1 MAVVEW
7 WDNFSKLRPV
17 NIPRSSVEIF
27 KRCLW
32 TVKAL
37 RICTQ
42 WVDLLV
48 VVPAGTSMPMDIS
61 NHVGFVELKRAYLD
75 MEGQPL
81 SFFPISISREVTHI
95 PLTDAAPERQEY
107 NLKNLIP
114 IGIFPENIGSNSGL
128 AIHMIRFQEFFNDEF
143 KRDFVRVITCD
154 IDIYT
159 RILKVLF
166 LFAQIILIFF
176 FL

>member
-128 AIHMIRFQEFFNDEF
+128 AIHNDPLP
-143 KRDFVRVITCD
+143 
-154 IDIYT
+154 
-159 RILKVLF
+159 RILMMSLNVILF
-166 LFAQIILIFF
+166 ESLLATLTSTPEFSRYYFYLRK
-176 FL
+176 